1 MAMKSRTDAK
11 NISIIGAG
19 YAYLVTTAC
28 LAELGNKITM
38 IEIDSRKLAGLESG
52 RLPVKEPGLPDLW
65 KRNRE
70 GGRINITPSYT
81 EGLRGADFA
90 FIALG
95 APSGRNGKPD
105 LKWIRTA
112 TRSIAEAASGS
123 LIVVLKSTVPVGT
136 ADVVS
141 DIIAQHSRN
150 GYQFAVVSNP
160 DFLREG
166 MAVQDFM
173 KPSRIVVGGFDR
185 NDIEAV
191 AALYAGLDSPLITC
205 DNKTAEMSK
214 YVSNTFQATKISF
227 INEIALLCDE
237 CGADV
242 KKVAEIA
249 SMEPRHGHSE
259 MNAGLGWGGSS
270 LPRDVRGLIY
280 MAETY
285 RVPLPLM
292 HAVQR
297 VNQRQPRLVV
307 DKLRSLAGS
316 LQDKTIGILGLA
328 FKPGSSD
335 MLEARSVEVIRLLED
350 AGCRIKAYDPL
361 AMEEAT
367 KIMPMVTYCEDAYK
381 VASGSDAL
389 ILVTECDEFKELN
402 LKKMASLMA
411 RPVMV
416 DSRNLYNPEE
426 MIRAG
431 FLYDGIGHRITG
443 EKISGAA
450 LLTET
455 MNDSAVDITR

>member
-1 MAMKSRTDAK
+1 MMTTMPPKDTK
-11 NISIIGAG
+11 NISVVGAG
-19 YAYLVTTAC
+19 YACLATAAC
-28 LAELGNKITM
+28 LAELGHKVTM
-38 IEIDSRKLAGLESG
+38 IEPDPKKLSGLESG
-52 RLPVKEPGLPDLW
+52 RLPVNEPDLPQLW
-65 KRNRE
+65 KRNRAR
-70 GGRINITPSYT
+70 GKIDVISSYS

-90 FIALG
+90 FIAVG
-95 APSGRNGKPD
+95 TPSGRNGKPD
-105 LKWIRTA
+105 LKWVRAA
-112 TRSIAEAASGS
+112 TRSIAEAAGGP

-136 ADVVS
+136 AETVAE
-141 DIIAQHSRN
+141 IIVQYSRN
-150 GYQFAVVSNP
+150 GYRFAVVSNP
-160 DFLREG
+160 EFLREG
-166 MAVQDFM
+166 MAVNDFM
-173 KPSRIVVGGFDR
+173 NPSRIVIGGVDQ
-185 NDIEAV
+185 NAIEAV
-191 AALYAGLDSPLITC
+191 AALYASLNSLLITC

-214 YVSNTFQATKISF
+214 YVSNTFQATRISF

-249 SMEPRHGHSE
+249 SLEPHYGSND

-270 LPRDVRGLIY
+270 LPKDVRGLIY

-307 DKLRSLAGS
+307 EKLRYLVGS
-316 LQDKTIGILGLA
+316 LQGKTIGILGLS
-328 FKPGSSD
+328 FKPGSND
-335 MLEARSVEVIRLLED
+335 MLEARSVEVVRLLED
-350 AGCRIKAYDPL
+350 SGCRIKAYDPM
-361 AMEEAT
+361 AMEEAAR
-367 KIMPMVTYCEDAYK
+367 IMPGLTYCEDAYK

-389 ILVTECDEFKELN
+389 ILITEWNEFKELN
-402 LKKMASLMA
+402 LRKLASLMN

-443 EKISGAA
+443 QKMPNV
-450 LLTET
+450 LLT
-455 MNDSAVDITR
+455 

>member
-1 MAMKSRTDAK
+1 MMTSMSRTDTK
-11 NISIIGAG
+11 NISVVGAG
-19 YAYLVTTAC
+19 YACLVTAAC
-28 LAELGNKITM
+28 LAELGNRVTM
-38 IEIDSRKLAGLESG
+38 IEIDPKKLAGLESG
-52 RLPVKEPGLPDLW
+52 RLPVKEPDLLQLW
-65 KRNRE
+65 KGNRAR
-70 GGRINITPSYT
+70 GKINVADGYR

-90 FIALG
+90 FIAVG
-95 APSGRNGKPD
+95 TPSGRNGKPD
-105 LKWIRTA
+105 LKWVRAA
-112 TRSIAEAASGS
+112 TRNIAETASGP

-136 ADVVS
+136 ADMVTE
-141 DIIAQHSRN
+141 IIAQNSRN
-150 GYQFAVVSNP
+150 GYRFSVVSNP
-160 DFLREG
+160 EFLREG
-166 MAVQDFM
+166 LAVNDFM
-173 KPSRIVVGGFDR
+173 NPSRVVVGGIDQS
-185 NDIEAV
+185 DIDAV
-191 AALYAGLDSPLITC
+191 AGLYAGLNSPLITC

-214 YVSNTFQATKISF
+214 YVSNTFQATRISF

-249 SMEPRHGHSE
+249 SLEPRYGSGD

-270 LPRDVRGLIY
+270 LPKDVRGLIY

-285 RVPLPLM
+285 QVPFPLM

-307 DKLRSLAGS
+307 EKLRYLVGS

-335 MLEARSVEVIRLLED
+335 MMEARSVEVVSLLED
-350 AGCRIKAYDPL
+350 NGCRIKAYDPV
-361 AMEEAT
+361 AMEEAAR
-367 KIMPMVTYCEDAYK
+367 IMPGVTYCEDAYK

-389 ILVTECDEFKELN
+389 ILVTEWDEFKELD
-402 LKKMASLMA
+402 LRKMASLMV

-426 MIRAG
+426 IIRAG

-443 EKISGAA
+443 QKMPKA
-450 LLTET
+450 LMT
-455 MNDSAVDITR
+455 

>member
-1 MAMKSRTDAK
+1 MTMISPKDTK
-11 NISIIGAG
+11 NISVVGAG
-19 YAYLVTTAC
+19 YACLVTTAC
-28 LAELGNKITM
+28 LAELGNKVTI
-38 IEIDSRKLAGLESG
+38 IETDPKKLSSLESE
-52 RLPVKEPGLPDLW
+52 RLPVNEPDLPELW
-65 KRNRE
+65 KRNRAQ
-70 GGRINITPSYT
+70 GKIDISSRYS
-81 EGLRGADFA
+81 EGLQGADFV
-90 FIALG
+90 FIAVG
-95 APSGRNGKPD
+95 TASGRNGKPD
-105 LKWIRTA
+105 LKWVRAA
-112 TRSIAEAASGS
+112 TRSIAEATGGP

-136 ADVVS
+136 AETVAE
-141 DIIAQHSRN
+141 IITQHSQN
-150 GYQFAVVSNP
+150 GYRFAVVSNP
-160 DFLREG
+160 EFLREG
-166 MAVQDFM
+166 MAVNDFM
-173 KPSRIVVGGFDR
+173 NPSRIVIGGVDQ
-185 NDIEAV
+185 NAIDAV
-191 AALYAGLDSPLITC
+191 AALYTSLNSPLITC

-214 YVSNTFQATKISF
+214 YVSNTFQATRISF

-249 SMEPRHGHSE
+249 SLEPRHDSGD

-270 LPRDVRGLIY
+270 LPKDVRGLIY

-307 DKLRSLAGS
+307 EKLRYLVGS
-316 LQDKTIGILGLA
+316 LRDKTIGILGLS

-335 MLEARSVEVIRLLED
+335 MLEARSVEVVRLLED
-350 AGCRIKAYDPL
+350 NGCRIKAYDPM
-361 AMEEAT
+361 AMEEAAR
-367 KIMPMVTYCEDAYK
+367 IMPGLTYCEDAYK

-389 ILVTECDEFKELN
+389 ILVTDWKEFKELN
-402 LKKMASLMA
+402 LRKLASLMN

-443 EKISGAA
+443 QKMPNV
-450 LLTET
+450 LLT
-455 MNDSAVDITR
+455 